1 MASGPVYGV
10 LNELKDNT
18 VYNPMILLYFY
29 EIGEGRGT
37 HSVKIKNTILVNS
50 NIAYLNDYFRIHK
63 NFIYV

>member
-1 MASGPVYGV
+1 MASCPDYGV

-37 HSVKIKNTILVNS
+37 YSVKIKNTILVNS
-50 NIAYLNDYFRIHK
+50 NITYLNDYFRIHK
-63 NFIYV
+63 DFIYV